1 MKKIVGIIVVLAI
14 IVGIG
19 CLVLAKSAGKI
30 IQTAVVRLG
39 PEIAQVDIELEK
51 VNISFLSGA
60 GGLEG
65 LKVHNPEGCKG
76 DHAFYAEHLALDI
89 KPMSVLGDKI
99 VIEEILIIGPDIQFE
114 QNLGSS
120 NLKQILENVQAFAGS
135 AEEEAGG
142 KKLEIKR
149 FILKDA
155 KVGVGLG
162 TKPISITIPTIKIT
176 DLGERE
182 EGITGAEVISVL
194 LTEVTSQVLVA
205 IAKNP
210 EVILQGG
217 VDLLKNIG
225 GSGENVLKKLGGLFG
240 GSKDKEEDKLKL
252 IYKEPFWGALNFSA
266 FWKKPS
272 HSGEAGSY

>member
-1 MKKIVGIIVVLAI
+1 MKKLLGIIAVLVI

-19 CLVLAKSAGKI
+19 MFVLAKSAGKI

-39 PEIAQVDIELEK
+39 PEIAQVDIELKK

-65 LKVHNPEGCKG
+65 LKIHNPEGFSG
-76 DHAFYAEHLALDI
+76 EHAFYAEHLALDL
-89 KPMSVLGDKI
+89 KPMSVLSDKI

-114 QNLGSS
+114 QKLGSS
-120 NLKQILENVQAFAGS
+120 NLKQILDNVQAFAGS
-135 AEEEAGG
+135 PEEAEEEASGG

-162 TKPISITIPTIKIT
+162 TKPISITIPTIEING
-176 DLGERE
+176 LGEGE

-194 LTEVTSQVLVA
+194 LTEVTSQVIAA

-210 EVILQGG
+210 DVILKGG
-217 VDLLKNIG
+217 GDLLKNVGESG
-225 GSGENVLKKLGGLFG
+225 GNALEKLGGLFG
-240 GSKDKEEDKLKL
+240 GSKDKKEDK
-252 IYKEPFWGALNFSA
+252 
-266 FWKKPS
+266 
-272 HSGEAGSY
+272 